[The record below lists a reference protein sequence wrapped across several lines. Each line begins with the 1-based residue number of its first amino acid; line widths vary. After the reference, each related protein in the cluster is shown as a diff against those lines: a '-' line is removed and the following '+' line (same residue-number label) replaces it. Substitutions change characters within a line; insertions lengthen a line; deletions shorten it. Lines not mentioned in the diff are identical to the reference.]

1 MFHIFRFP
9 FSRKISLVQ
18 ECWKNTKLSRYC
30 QLLSAS
36 PSESKAEEPRFVSF
50 ALFPFL
56 VILFNPLF
64 PLHFLLSSPLAVMF
78 RSTVDMRNS
87 NTDVLTTD
95 CTATSC
101 ALYSINF
108 FFNFLFQ
115 IAARILEAHSSLNKS
130 SLVES
135 KMLYVR
141 QWQALPEFGLS
152 HFVVRFRGSKKE
164 VIVFNKSKQ
173 LYSWK
178 AFQ

>member
-108 FFNFLFQ
+108 FFQLSLSDCCSYPWSAFLFEQ
-115 IAARILEAHSSLNKS
+115 KLVGWIQNALCKTMAGVARIWSL
-130 SLVES
+130 SLCRSIPRLKE
-135 KMLYVR
+135 
-141 QWQALPEFGLS
+141 
-152 HFVVRFRGSKKE
+152 RGNC
-164 VIVFNKSKQ
+164 F
-173 LYSWK
+173 
-178 AFQ
+178 